1 MLYRALSEGM
11 YMNVCFT
18 TCRVF
23 ALLSCAVCLTVPL
36 QLMGASPPEPYRE
49 TRMMLHTL
57 VEIKAYGDNVEEAVN
72 AAFNEI
78 ERINLFLNNYDPKSE
93 VSLLNRSAGLEEVA
107 LSPETL
113 EALLLAQFYGRL
125 TGGALDI
132 TIGPLLKLWGFT
144 QEIPAPEGGPPS
156 PNELDKTKQIVDY
169 NLINLDVINGTA
181 LLLKHGMW
189 IDAGSFTKGYAVDR
203 AARVL
208 KKNGVQRALIAAGGT
223 ILAVGKKS
231 GGKYWQV
238 GIRHPRHEG
247 SLMGSVALEDQ
258 AISTSGDYERFYRS
272 GERRICHIID
282 PRSGQPIESVQSI
295 SVIAPSAMASDALST
310 ALFVL
315 GTQEGINLVNNLP
328 DTEALVVDQEG
339 VQHTSRGWPAHQ
351 H

>member
-1 MLYRALSEGM
+1 MKCRTLSRRDVNAE
-11 YMNVCFT
+11 CFISF
-18 TCRVF
+18 RVLAFLSF
-23 ALLSCAVCLTVPL
+23 ALCLMVPL
-36 QLMGASPPEPYRE
+36 QLKGASPPEPYSE

-57 VEIKAYGDNVEEAVN
+57 VEIKAYGDNVEDAVK

-93 VSLLNRSAGLEEVA
+93 VSLINAAAGLKEVVI
-107 LSPETL
+107 SPETL
-113 EALLLAQFYGRL
+113 EALMAVQFYGSL
-125 TGGALDI
+125 TDGALDI
-132 TIGPLLKLWGFT
+132 TVGPLLAFWGFT
-144 QEIPAPEGGPPS
+144 QEEPAREAAPHS
-156 PNELDKTKQIVDY
+156 SNELDKIRQIVDY
-169 NLINLDVINGTA
+169 RALRLDAINGTA
-181 LLLKHGMW
+181 MLLKRGMW

-238 GIRHPRHEG
+238 GIRHPRQEG
-247 SLMGSVALEDQ
+247 KLLGSVAIEDQ
-258 AISTSGDYERFYRS
+258 AISTSGDYERFYRFK
-272 GERRICHIID
+272 ERRICHIID

-315 GTQEGINLVNNLP
+315 GTHEGLLLVNNLP
-328 DTEALVVDQEG
+328 DTEALVVDQGG
-339 VQHTSRGWPAHQ
+339 VQHTSRGWPTHQ
-351 H
+351 N